1 MGDVIPMPRRAA
13 AKSDTALA
21 LMELAKQEESG
32 EMEGSILITD
42 TRHGTEFRVLGTYAD
57 RLQLGILAMVK
68 GLGIVTDKIV
78 ATGTAG
84 NTRSDSVAAAWGP
97 MPKRRMPKRLLEIT
111 KLGDL
116 E

>member
-1 MGDVIPMPRRAA
+1 MGDVIPMPQRAA
-13 AKSDTALA
+13 AKSDTAMA
-21 LMELAKQEESG
+21 LDRMSAQEAAGELH
-32 EMEGSILITD
+32 GSILISTGK
-42 TRHGTEFRVLGTYAD
+42 HGTEFHVLGACAE
-57 RLQLGILAMVK
+57 RLQLAVLAMVK

-84 NTRSDSVAAAWGP
+84 NTRSESVSASWDAA
-97 MPKRRMPKRLLEIT
+97 PKRKTPRRLLEAT